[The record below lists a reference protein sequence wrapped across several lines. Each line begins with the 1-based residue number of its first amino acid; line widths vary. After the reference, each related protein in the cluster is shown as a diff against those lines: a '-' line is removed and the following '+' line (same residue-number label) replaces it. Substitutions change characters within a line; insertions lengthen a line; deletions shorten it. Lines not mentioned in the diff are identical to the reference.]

1 MQDIDNSY
9 IIAQDNCACYVK

>member
-1 MQDIDNSY
+1 MKDIDNSY